1 MISCGASSI
10 SATARSRSRSSV
22 ILKPASWARAAIG
35 EVERLLDQA
44 FEIDDA
50 TFAAGTTRMFQH
62 ALDDAISAASVLGD
76 LFEIAGQHRYCFV
89 NLGTLAGVEGS
100 DRLRRRFLQLVQQ
113 LDRETGE
120 IVDEVERVLDLVSDQ
135 AGLRTFQNLPSR
147 PRNR

>member
-50 TFAAGTTRMFQH
+50 TFAAGTTRMLQH
-62 ALDDAISAASVLGD
+62 TLDDAVSAPAMLGD
-76 LFEIAGQHRYCFV
+76 LFEIAGQHAEDFV
-89 NLGTLAGVEGS
+89 NFGA
-100 DRLRRRFLQLVQQ
+100 R
-113 LDRETGE
+113 
-120 IVDEVERVLDLVSDQ
+120 IVTQ
-135 AGLRTFQNLPSR
+135 
-147 PRNR
+147 